1 MSVSTTRN
9 LDRERMRRFVQ
20 AWDDVLQ
27 MVPEA
32 RREAV
37 EAAGKAVKQSLD
49 AQIQN
54 ADLSSIEAKGRVSSW
69 QRLRLGSGGGWAAIS
84 AMKGTVYSWDK
95 RANFGGRTRQHT
107 WYGEPVTARQVT
119 SWLERGHGFG
129 KDLKRSKA
137 MEAKHFKY
145 MYENKMLEPEQ
156 SRSGYVSGRQFYAS
170 TKDDALKIA
179 LKAADKV
186 LCRIADEVDF

>member
-9 LDRERMRRFVQ
+9 LDREKMRRFVRY
-20 AWDDVLQ
+20 WDRLLEV
-27 MVPEA
+27 VPEA

-37 EAAGKAVKQSLD
+37 EAAGEAVKRSLD
-49 AQIQN
+49 VQIQS
-54 ADLSSIEAKGRVSSW
+54 ADLSSIESKGRVSSW

-107 WYGEPVTARQVT
+107 WRGRAVTAQQVT
-119 SWLERGHGFG
+119 AWLERGHGV
-129 KDLKRSKA
+129 R
-137 MEAKHFKY
+137 
-145 MYENKMLEPEQ
+145 P
-156 SRSGYVSGRQFYAS
+156 SGYVSGRRFYAS

-179 LKAADKV
+179 LQAADKV

>member
-1 MSVSTTRN
+1 MSASTTRN

-84 AMKGTVYSWDK
+84 AMKEAVSSWDQRK
-95 RANFGGRTRQHT
+95 GIRQHT
-107 WYGEPVTARQVT
+107 WQGKAVTARQVT
-119 SWLERGHGFG
+119 TWLERGHGTRLTG
-129 KDLKRSKA
+129 K
-137 MEAKHFKY
+137 MEVVLTRRKKIHERK
-145 MYENKMLEPEQ
+145 ERGGL
-156 SRSGYVSGRQFYAS
+156 GYVSGRQFYAW
-170 TKDDALKIA
+170 TKDDALDIA
-179 LKAADKV
+179 LKAAEKV
-186 LCRIADEVDF
+186 LARIESELEF